1 MVCETSILGS
11 RDLDFGEDASR
22 LTTRRNQRM
31 RGRNLQLARP
41 MRLLWRLV
49 ALPCAVLLLVA
60 YSTQAGT
67 VLQFAQVNA
76 ADTVTATESD
86 GVTTLSTA
94 GNPVMDGG
102 PSSIAVTLTNFNGAP
117 APPIPVFETFIG
129 VTSTGTATM
138 SGGQIAQLFSGTI
151 EFTVNP
157 GPASASNPDFL
168 TATFTNAVFLGTT
181 NSASLTVSA
190 PDLTLSSS
198 MATFGTVTGMAIGF
212 SGINSTPLGINNGS
226 VASFTA
232 QNSGTFS
239 AAAVPEPSTLCLASF
254 ATAIGALAYG
264 RKKMRNVA

>member
-1 MVCETSILGS
+1 
-11 RDLDFGEDASR
+11 
-22 LTTRRNQRM
+22 M

-41 MRLLWRLV
+41 MRLVWRLV

-94 GNPVMDGG
+94 GNSDMDGG
-102 PSSIAVTLTNFNGAP
+102 PSSIAVTITNFNGVP
-117 APPIPVFETFIG
+117 ASPSPVFETFIG

-212 SGINSTPLGINNGS
+212 SGINSTPLGITDGS